1 MYAQRRKNTRVSSY
15 KLAISGK
22 SRIRCVYADGA
33 FAILLT
39 HNVGMA
45 TQPSTLSAVAEDS
58 GQQPQTIRAVLG
70 LRGLIIEGALQP
82 GARVLEQMLVD
93 RLGVSRTPAR
103 IAMLRVCEEG
113 LIEELPTGG
122 YAVARF
128 SEEDVFDA
136 IAIRGNLEGMAA
148 RLAAERGV
156 SPNLLARMQSCV
168 DDLDEVIA
176 RLETS
181 PDLTDYVR
189 LNDYF
194 HDLLHEAA
202 QSPMLMRSLERIV
215 VLPFAAPNAFV
226 SVTQSDSA
234 AVRAVLMVS
243 QEQHRSIVDAIKR
256 REGTRA
262 ESITM
267 EHSRSA
273 WKYLKLILNGGDS
286 KLLLP
291 GMNLVVPSKA
301 TGTR

>member
-1 MYAQRRKNTRVSSY
+1 MK
-15 KLAISGK
+15 
-22 SRIRCVYADGA
+22 
-33 FAILLT
+33 

-45 TQPSTLSAVAEDS
+45 TSTSPLTAVPEDG
-58 GQQPQTIRAVLG
+58 GQQSQTIRAVLG

-103 IAMLRVCEEG
+103 VAMLRVCEEG
-113 LIEELPTGG
+113 LLEELPGGG

-128 SEEDVFDA
+128 SEDDVFDA

-156 SPNLLARMQSCV
+156 SPNLLSKFHRCV
-168 DDLDEVIA
+168 DELDAVIA

-181 PDLTDYVR
+181 TDLTDYVR
-189 LNDYF
+189 LNDRF
-194 HDLLHEAA
+194 HDLLYEAA
-202 QSPMLMRSLERIV
+202 QSPMLKRSLERLV

-234 AVRAVLMVS
+234 AVRAVLVIS
-243 QEQHRSIVDAIKR
+243 QEQHRSIVDAIER

-262 ESITM
+262 ESITI

-273 WKYLKLILNGGDS
+273 WKYLRLILNVGNPV
-286 KLLLP
+286 LHLP
-291 GMNLVVPSKA
+291 GMNLVVPDKA
-301 TGTR
+301 

>member
-1 MYAQRRKNTRVSSY
+1 M
-15 KLAISGK
+15 
-22 SRIRCVYADGA
+22 AD
-33 FAILLT
+33 
-39 HNVGMA
+39 NQVMA
-45 TQPSTLSAVAEDS
+45 TTSQTLSAVTEDGAQS
-58 GQQPQTIRAVLG
+58 QTIRAVLG

-103 IAMLRVCEEG
+103 VAMLRVCEEG
-113 LIEELPTGG
+113 LLEELPSGG

-128 SEEDVFDA
+128 SEDDVFDA

-156 SPNLLARMQSCV
+156 SPNLMSKMHRCV
-168 DDLDEVIA
+168 QELDGVIV

-181 PDLTDYVR
+181 SDLTDYVR
-189 LNDYF
+189 LNDRF
-194 HDLLHEAA
+194 HDLLYEAA
-202 QSPMLMRSLERIV
+202 QSPMLKRSLERLV

-234 AVRAVLMVS
+234 AVRSVLVVS
-243 QEQHRSIVDAIKR
+243 QEQHRSIVDAIER

-262 ESITM
+262 ESITI

-273 WKYLKLILNGGDS
+273 WKYLRLILSTDTDALRLAG
-286 KLLLP
+286 L
-291 GMNLVVPSKA
+291 NLVVADKVS
-301 TGTR
+301 GTR